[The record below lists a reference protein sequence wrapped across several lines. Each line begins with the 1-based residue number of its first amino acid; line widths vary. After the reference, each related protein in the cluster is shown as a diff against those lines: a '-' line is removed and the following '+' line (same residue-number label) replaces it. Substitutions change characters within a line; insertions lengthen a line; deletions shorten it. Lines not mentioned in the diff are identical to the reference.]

1 MQKFKSVE
9 DLVNQLKPDKP
20 VYCIRKKSIL
30 SASKFFQKK
39 FPGRILYA
47 VKTNPHPEVI
57 KTLIKSGIDQF
68 DVASVEEIKSV
79 RKFSQTAKCS
89 YMHTVKSRES
99 ITDAYF
105 KYGVK
110 TFALDTKDE

>member
-1 MQKFKSVE
+1 MQKFTSVE
-9 DLVNQLKPDKP
+9 NLVNQLKPDKP

-57 KTLIKSGIDQF
+57 KTLVKSGISEF
-68 DVASVEEIKSV
+68 DVAST
-79 RKFSQTAKCS
+79 RPPT
-89 YMHTVKSRES
+89 
-99 ITDAYF
+99 
-105 KYGVK
+105 
-110 TFALDTKDE
+110 